1 MLKIKRPIKNEIAI
15 INAHKDDLDKTIKQ
29 LAEQYGDD
37 IPFDVFLE
45 AKLKNEEKLKQ
56 ALKENKEFQTQ

>member
-1 MLKIKRPIKNEIAI
+1 MLKIKKPIKNEIAI
-15 INAHKDDLDKTIKQ
+15 INAYKDDLDKTIKQ
-29 LAEQYGDD
+29 LVQKYGDD

-56 ALKENKEFQTQ
+56 ALKKNKEFQTQ